1 MEMTR
6 RSQDLIELIKRKAS
20 MSTQIVTKVDSD
32 YALYVGANYEI
43 GKKMAMIDTMLKHGL
58 IDGRLIPF
66 VKLYRSY
73 LDQQRK
79 AYFSNLCTEI
89 TKLGFLLGDQRSVKK
104 ATSLTSE

>member
-6 RSQDLIELIKRKAS
+6 RSQDLIELIRRKAS
-20 MSTQIVTKVDSD
+20 MSAQIVTKIDSE
-32 YALYVGANYEI
+32 YAWYVGANYEI

-58 IDGRLIPF
+58 INAELIPI
-66 VKLYRSY
+66 VKLYHSY

-89 TKLGFLLGDQRSVKK
+89 TKLGFLLGDRRVVEK
-104 ATSLTSE
+104 ATSPTSE

>member
-1 MEMTR
+1 MSR
-6 RSQDLIELIKRKAS
+6 RRQDLIELIRRKAS

-58 IDGRLIPF
+58 LDARLIPF
-66 VKLYRSY
+66 VNFYRSY

-79 AYFSNLCTEI
+79 AYFANLCTEI
-89 TKLGFLLGDQRSVKK
+89 TKLGFMLGDQRSVEK
-104 ATSLTSE
+104 ATTATNE